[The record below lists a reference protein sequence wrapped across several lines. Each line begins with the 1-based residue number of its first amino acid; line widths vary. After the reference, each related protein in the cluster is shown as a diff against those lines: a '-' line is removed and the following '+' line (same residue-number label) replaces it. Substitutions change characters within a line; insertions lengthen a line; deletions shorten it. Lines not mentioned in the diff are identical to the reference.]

1 MVRLTL
7 LSALVIS
14 SCAKVI
20 VEGGT
25 VHRVEGEATTKIV
38 VGVDTSPCDELDQE
52 AKQEC
57 IIAIIEIAKQ
67 ATKESKDDGTK

>member
-1 MVRLTL
+1 MVRAVCLGLL
-7 LSALVIS
+7 LSG
-14 SCAKVI
+14 CAKII
-20 VEGGT
+20 VEGGS
-25 VHRVEGEATTKIV
+25 VHRVEGEATTRII

-67 ATKESKDDGTK
+67 ATKESGSEPEQI